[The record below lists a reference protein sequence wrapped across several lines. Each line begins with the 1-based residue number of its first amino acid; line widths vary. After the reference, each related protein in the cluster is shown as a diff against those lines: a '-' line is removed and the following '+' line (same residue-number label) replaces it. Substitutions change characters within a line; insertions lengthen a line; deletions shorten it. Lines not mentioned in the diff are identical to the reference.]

1 MYLTPI
7 PEHTSSGFSDSFFYL
22 GSIFLNFKVKKE
34 TVGLFKCLLQ

>member
-7 PEHTSSGFSDSFFYL
+7 PEHISSGFSDSFFL
-22 GSIFLNFKVKKE
+22 FSIFLNFKVKKE